1 MEQTSLAAASLS
13 QRRRTIETQWS
24 RFVAGSPFLKGA
36 DIREDIMS
44 SWQRSAQF
52 ITPRQGHAPAED
64 EYSAAHR
71 WQESLLRQAA
81 QREQEQMMQLARE
94 GDLVAAIADPSG
106 RLLWTFSSSHMRPRA
121 ESVNFTAGGLWDE
134 HSVGTNAVGLCMKL
148 KHSVTVF
155 SSEHYLPFVH
165 DWVCYAAPITHPQ
178 SGEIVGILDM
188 STTWNRHTPLGQAAV
203 TELARSI
210 GRCLPQNLPR
220 AELEI
225 HALGQPR
232 ILFRGKPM
240 NLPMRQVEIL
250 CLLALNPQGLTLEG
264 FHAALYG
271 DLPVSTATLKSELS
285 HLRRLLDGQ
294 IGSRPYRLQIPV
306 WADFIHV
313 WQTLRQQQSQE
324 AFSLYRGSFLPQS
337 ESPEIE
343 EWRHC
348 IDAVMGKALDSCQDP
363 SVLME
368 KLCHSTSGSELVRE
382 RLEELVSRPRR
393 LW

>member
-1 MEQTSLAAASLS
+1 MALASVRGSRLT
-13 QRRRTIETQWS
+13 QRRSEIETQWS
-24 RFVAGSPFLKGA
+24 RFVAGSPFIKT
-36 DIREDIMS
+36 DNVREDIMS
-44 SWQRSAQF
+44 SWQRSAQHLK
-52 ITPRQGHAPAED
+52 PQRLHAPADD
-64 EYSAAHR
+64 EYTAARH
-71 WQESLLRQAA
+71 WQESPLCQAA
-81 QREQEQMMQLARE
+81 RREQDAMMQLAKE
-94 GDLVAAIADPSG
+94 GELVAAIADPSG
-106 RLLWTFSSSHMRPRA
+106 RLLWTFASNHMRKRA
-121 ESVNFTAGGLWDE
+121 EAVNFTAGGHWDE
-134 HSVGTNAVGLCMKL
+134 RSVGTNAIGLSLKL
-148 KHSVTVF
+148 RRSVTVF

-165 DWVCYAAPITHPQ
+165 DWVCYGAPIIHPQ
-178 SGEIVGILDM
+178 SGECVGILDM
-188 STTWNRHTPLGQAAV
+188 STTWNQHTPLGQAAV

-210 GRCLPQNLPR
+210 GRCLPQNLPL

-285 HLRRLLDGQ
+285 HLRRLLDGK
-294 IGSRPYRLQIPV
+294 IGSRPYRLQVPV
-306 WADFIHV
+306 WADFIRV
-313 WQTLRQQQSQE
+313 WETLRQQQSQE

-348 IDAVMGKALDSCQDP
+348 IDAVMGKALESCQDP

-393 LW
+393 